1 MNLNRQTTTLNRQN
15 APEFYP
21 VQPFTLMAPEEKQ
34 YGNGLKAFV
43 FDGGEQDLVRVEW
56 VFENHY
62 SHAAD
67 DALIHSCLAPMLLE
81 GTRQLSNAEIADQI
95 DFHGAYLVPEF
106 NSDYSSLTLF
116 TLNKH
121 LPRLLPLVRTL
132 FTEASFPEKE
142 WNIYLRNRKQR
153 LEISLRKNDV
163 LARREFNRRIF
174 GENRYGRVTEPSDL
188 DHLSREL
195 PLHLYHQ
202 QFTPSNC
209 SIFIAGKVPGTTL
222 SLIEK
227 HFVEA
232 WPDPAGRAE
241 NTLPLLTETKGET
254 YVQTIPDALQS
265 AIRMGYRTIQRP
277 HPDFPGL
284 QFVNTLLGG
293 YFGSRLMANIRED
306 KGYTYGIGSG
316 IADMKHTAYFTLAT
330 EVGVEVTDNTLR
342 EIEKE
347 IRLLKQEPVPAEE
360 MELVRNY
367 MMGSLLG
374 SLENIFSH
382 ADKFKQAYFSGIGL
396 EYFDYYQQVILKW
409 MPRPYSGWPIPI
421 WILTVWKRSSSGNY
435 KSIEVGIE
443 N

>member
-1 MNLNRQTTTLNRQN
+1 MNLNTQSTALNKQTTTLNRQI
-15 APEFYP
+15 APDFHSI
-21 VQPFTLMAPEEKQ
+21 QPFTLMAPENKQ
-34 YGNGLKAFV
+34 YPNGLKAFV

-56 VFENHY
+56 IFENRY
-62 SHAAD
+62 DKD
-67 DALIHSCLAPMLLE
+67 DNALIHSCLAPMLLE

-106 NSDYSSLTLF
+106 NSDHSSLTLF

-121 LPRLLPLVRTL
+121 LPRLLPLIRTL
-132 FTEASFPEKE
+132 FTDASFPEKE
-142 WNIYLRNRKQR
+142 WNTYLRNRKQR

-174 GENRYGRVTEPSDL
+174 GENRYGGVTEPSDL

-195 PLHLYHQ
+195 PLNLYRQ

-209 SIFIAGKVPGTTL
+209 SVFIAGQVPASTL
-222 SLIEK
+222 SLFEK
-227 HFVEA
+227 HFVEE
-232 WPDPAGRAE
+232 WPDLAGGFE
-241 NTLPLLTETKGET
+241 NSPPFLMETNGET
-254 YVQTIPDALQS
+254 YIQTIPDALQS
-265 AIRMGYRTIQRP
+265 AIRMGYRTIQRS

-284 QFVNTLLGG
+284 QFVNTVLGG

-330 EVGVEVTDNTLR
+330 EVGVEVTENTLN

-347 IRLLKQEPVPAEE
+347 INLLKEKAVPAEE

-396 EYFDYYQQVILKW
+396 EYFDYYQQVILK
-409 MPRPYSGWPIPI
+409 MDAP
-421 WILTVWKRSSSGNY
+421 TVQQLANTYLDFDRMEK
-435 KSIEVGIE
+435 IIVGKL
-443 N
+443 